1 MPSVFLLATDFIS
14 GFLPEWGFTAI
25 VLAII
30 GMIGLWY
37 IFKMF
42 VGDF

>member
-1 MPSVFLLATDFIS
+1 MFFLAANDFIS
-14 GFLPEWGFTAI
+14 QILPEWGFTAI

-30 GMIGLWY
+30 GLIGLWY

-42 VGDF
+42 GGV